1 MSSAGVKSMRLRAA
15 VLAAFI
21 TLAFAAP
28 SRASDVGDFLGRRVV
43 RVEVVI
49 EGAPG
54 SSTSEMQALLEV
66 AAGQD
71 YSPIRI
77 RDSLVRL
84 YRSGLI
90 SGARVEGE
98 PIGADGVIIRFIV
111 KPQARIEAIVF
122 EGEAVFGTGILRARL
137 NELDVGERLS
147 AGAVSRGL
155 DALLAFYSARGY
167 YQARITSDIR
177 LDDSGTRATVAYVIE
192 PGQQARVADYAL
204 NVTGERIDLSKLKPA
219 IAEGQPFTQQAVQ
232 EQMEQ
237 IRRAYLAQD
246 YLAVRV
252 TNTITPDPA
261 NNAVNVAI
269 NVESG
274 PRVQVEVQGLEL
286 SEERK
291 REILPF
297 YEQGGVDDF
306 TLEEGRRRLQ
316 DYAQRRGYFFAEVT
330 KPNPPDLALPTAR
343 LDYVVDTGRRYKLTD
358 IDIQGMD
365 AIPSQTL
372 QDQLKSKEASFIP
385 FFGLG
390 RGVTSND
397 MLRQDA
403 NTILRQLR
411 DAGYRKAQVE
421 VLRGVSVTGESLI
434 ITFHVTQGPRTHVE
448 QVGIRGNN
456 VLTTEELEQ
465 RLEMKPEAPL
475 VVTDVTQDVDRLL
488 TEYTSRGYAD
498 AEVLFDVVD
507 LGSVDGQD
515 RVRLIYRITEGNRV
529 RIRQVTTRGTA
540 ITDTGRLERNFYEF
554 KEGEWLRADLL
565 QDTER
570 VLYDT
575 NAFTSVTITAETV
588 GQTANGVEERD
599 VTVNLLEAKRNLLIY
614 GFGYQSSK
622 SQLTVP
628 GLSFLNGARG
638 LVQLT
643 NTNLFGKLYTG
654 STQLRVSQD
663 ELLGQ
668 VSFLNPRP
676 FGTEYATLISVFARR
691 LAEKTFRSDRYTAL
705 IQAERRFT
713 NDTIV
718 YLTYNFERIS
728 VYDLQGSEEEIE
740 RNRRPIRLGRIGPS
754 FARDTRDNH
763 FDPTGGTLTLGSIYL
778 ASSFLGGNEQFV
790 KMLAEHSRYYT
801 VPRFRD
807 TVYSVSGRLGLA
819 SPFGGRDTL
828 PISERFFGGGSRD
841 LRGFGFEEAGPS
853 ESVVVNRET
862 GERRVVPVGGNA
874 VLVINN
880 ELRFPIWGFLGGSVF
895 ADTGNVFRRVR
906 DIKPG
911 NLTQTLGF
919 GFRIK
924 TPIGPIRLD
933 FGFLVLN
940 KPDGVR
946 GFQRHLSFGSTF

>member
-1 MSSAGVKSMRLRAA
+1 
-15 VLAAFI
+15 LAAR
-21 TLAFAAP
+21 
-28 SRASDVGDFLGRRVV
+28 SRASDVGDFLGRRVT
-43 RVEVVI
+43 RVEIVI

-54 SSTSEMQALLEV
+54 SNTSEMQPSIEV

-71 YSPIRI
+71 YSPVRI
-77 RDSLVRL
+77 HDSLVRL

-98 PIGADGVIIRFIV
+98 AVGTDGVIIRFIV
-111 KPQARIEAIVF
+111 KPQARIDAIIF
-122 EGEAVFGTGILRARL
+122 EGSAVFNTGELRARL

-177 LDDSGTRATVAYVIE
+177 LDDTGTRATVVYVIE
-192 PGQQARVADYAL
+192 PGEQARVSEYTP
-204 NVTGERIDLSKLKPA
+204 NIIGQRIDLSKLKPA
-219 IAEGQPFTQQAVQ
+219 ITVGQPFTQEAVQ
-232 EQMEQ
+232 EQIEQ
-237 IRRAYLAQD
+237 LRRAYLEQD

-252 TNTITPDPA
+252 TSTITPDTA
-261 NNAVNVAI
+261 NNAVRVEVT
-269 NVESG
+269 VESG
-274 PRVQVEVQGLEL
+274 PRIQVEVQGLEL
-286 SEERK
+286 SDKRK

-297 YEQGGVDDF
+297 YAQGGVDDF

-316 DYAQRRGYFFAEVT
+316 DYAQRQGYFFAEVT
-330 KPNPPDLALPTAR
+330 KPNPPDLSLPSVR
-343 LDYVVDTGRRYKLTD
+343 LDYVVDTGRRYRLTD
-358 IDIQGMD
+358 IDIQGLD
-365 AIPSQTL
+365 AIPSQLL
-372 QDQLKSKEASFIP
+372 QERMKSRKASFIP

-403 NTILRQLR
+403 NMILRQLR
-411 DAGYRKAQVE
+411 DEGYRKAQVE
-421 VLRGVSVTGESLI
+421 VLRGVSVTGESLL
-434 ITFHVTQGPRTHVE
+434 ITFDVTQGPRTYVE
-448 QVGIRGNN
+448 QVAVRGNN
-456 VLTTEELEQ
+456 VLTTDELQARIE
-465 RLEMKPEAPL
+465 LKPDAPL
-475 VVTDVTQDVDRLL
+475 VIREVTQDVDRLL

-498 AEVLFDVVD
+498 AEVLYDVFD
-507 LGSVDGQD
+507 LGSIDGQD
-515 RVRLIYRITEGNRV
+515 RVRLVYRIAEGPRV
-529 RIRQVTTRGTA
+529 RIRQVTTRGAA
-540 ITDTGRLERNFYEF
+540 ITDTQRLERDFYEF
-554 KEGEWLRADLL
+554 KEGEWLRTDML
-565 QDTER
+565 QETER
-570 VLYDT
+570 TLYDT
-575 NAFTSVTITAETV
+575 NAFTSVTITTEPV
-588 GQTANGVEERD
+588 GQTPNGIEERD
-599 VTVNLLEAKRNLLIY
+599 VTVNVLEAKRNLLIY
-614 GFGYQSSK
+614 GFGYQSSR

-628 GLSFLNGARG
+628 GLGFLNGARG

-654 STQLRVSQD
+654 SAQVRVSQD

-676 FGTEYATLISVFARR
+676 FDSEYTTLISVFARR

-763 FDPTGGTLTLGSIYL
+763 FDPTTGTLTLGSIYF
-778 ASSFLGGNEQFV
+778 ASTILGGNEQFI
-790 KMLAEHSRYYT
+790 KMLAEHSRYYV

-819 SPFGGRDTL
+819 SPFGGRDSL
-828 PISERFFGGGSRD
+828 PISERFFGGGARD

-853 ESVVVNRET
+853 ETVIVNRET
-862 GERRVVPVGGNA
+862 GETRVVPVGGNA

-880 ELRFPIWGFLGGSVF
+880 ELRFPIWSFLGGSVF

-906 DIKPG
+906 DINPG

-933 FGFLVLN
+933 FGFLVFN
-940 KPDGVR
+940 KPEGVK
-946 GFQRHLSFGSTF
+946 GFQRHFSFGSTF